1 MWQLFLYPHI
11 REFKTVGSDF
21 LGIIFNQVWGSN
33 SIPKLLLSSTRNHPG
48 AEECVRVLR
57 GVGDRNLR
65 STWHPSGLFWHLQ
78 QYGRDWPV
86 SDVSRWEGRSLYI
99 WTVILGPICSLG
111 HLPLVAKSV
120 SSEPFW
126 LWSQM
131 VHKFPQRLHIPLLE
145 LVGTSSHRASGNPF
159 PHTPLWQMPRV
170 WKYLL
175 CTAGNQES
183 TPPSSERSPR
193 FILLILMLLLVYP
206 SGSMHLRHIGL
217 SSSHHLCCSLQDQ
230 RGFL

>member
-1 MWQLFLYPHI
+1 MAGTGLILRSLDGKAGLSTFGLSSWDPF
-11 REFKTVGSDF
+11 V
-21 LGIIFNQVWGSN
+21 VWATC
-33 SIPKLLLSSTRNHPG
+33 LLLQS
-48 AEECVRVLR
+48 
-57 GVGDRNLR
+57 
-65 STWHPSGLFWHLQ
+65 
-78 QYGRDWPV
+78 
-86 SDVSRWEGRSLYI
+86 
-99 WTVILGPICSLG
+99 
-111 HLPLVAKSV
+111 PL
-120 SSEPFW
+120 SSEPYW

-145 LVGTSSHRASGNPF
+145 LVGTSSRRASGNPF

-175 CTAGNQES
+175 CTAWNQES